1 MIIIHGENTT
11 NSRQKL
17 FEIIEDYKSK
27 NLEVTRISAKQ
38 LSEAMLEEVLG
49 ASDLFGT
56 AKLIVIEELHSLP
69 TSKKKK
75 YFLDLVS
82 KAQIHKVVLW
92 EKRSLTAT
100 MIKKFENAQ
109 VFEFKIS
116 KTLFSWLELLGTSGN
131 DQKKLKLLHSAIE
144 IDGEFFC
151 FLMLIRQIRQLIQI
165 KSGGNPGGA
174 PFMVAKISSQASK
187 FSLEQL
193 LDIYK
198 KLLKIDLKTK
208 TSNILISE
216 TTMLD
221 LLSLKL

>member
-17 FEIIEDYKSK
+17 FEIIEEYKSK

-69 TSKKKK
+69 NSKKKK

-109 VFEFKIS
+109 EFEFKVS

-174 PFMVAKISSQASK
+174 PFMVAKLSSQASK
-187 FSLEQL
+187 FSMDQL
-193 LDIYK
+193 LNIYK